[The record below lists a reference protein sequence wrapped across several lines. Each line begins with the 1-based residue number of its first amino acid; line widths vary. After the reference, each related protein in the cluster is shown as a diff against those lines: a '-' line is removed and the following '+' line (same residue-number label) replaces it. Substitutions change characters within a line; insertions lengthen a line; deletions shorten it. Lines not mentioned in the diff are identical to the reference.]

1 MGMGNKNGFDPSIT
15 SGVQSFSHLGTWA
28 IVCYW
33 GSTLDQYSIGDRVF
47 FQNQYGEFWLGT
59 IERDC
64 FVLIYEKPLGTVI
77 EGLSFLNAEYR
88 MYQAHEE
95 DDWFSQGEL
104 PF

>member
-1 MGMGNKNGFDPSIT
+1 MGNKNGFDPSIT

-28 IVCYW
+28 TVCYW
-33 GSTLDQYSIGDRVF
+33 GSALERYSIGECVF
-47 FQNQYGEFWLGT
+47 FQNQYEEFWLGT

-64 FVLIYEKPLGTVI
+64 FVFIYEKPLGTVI
-77 EGLSFLNAEYR
+77 EGLSFLNPEYR
-88 MYQAHEE
+88 MYQAHGE

>member
-1 MGMGNKNGFDPSIT
+1 MGNKNGFDPAIMR
-15 SGVQSFSHLGTWA
+15 GVQSFSHLGTWA
-28 IVCYW
+28 TVCYW
-33 GSTLDQYSIGDRVF
+33 GSTLERYSIGDRVF

-64 FVLIYEKPLGTVI
+64 FVLIYGKPLSTVI
-77 EGLSFLNAEYR
+77 EGLSYLNAEYR